1 MKKSLNILI
10 IGLIITNLITYTGSV
25 FAVTKQDLQN
35 EKNNISSSISQAQD
49 ELQDIKE
56 EKSETLTKVEELANQ
71 ISEYQGKIEEL
82 KTKTQQLENKISD
95 IESQIKEDE
104 EDLQAKQKSL
114 DERLVTLYENGDISY
129 LDVFC
134 SSKMNIVDIISSF
147 YLVSEMA
154 GYDTEMMKQ
163 VEEAKNKLENEKTDL
178 EQSKKELSDEKAE
191 QQAKSAQVKV
201 LKKEK
206 EEKVSQLSS
215 DEKEKTA
222 EIQELQEHEDKVNA
236 QITKLQKEY
245 EEKLRKQKEEEEKKK
260 NSAKNNNSSN
270 SGNSTNK
277 NNTTNS
283 GNSSNGNNSSSSYG
297 FGWPV
302 SNPIIGTGYGVSG
315 SMWSSGKHTGVDF
328 RASTGTQVFSVGD
341 GIVVDTGFSRA
352 YGNFVEIYHGNN
364 IYSFY
369 AHASSVRI
377 SQGQTVSKGQL
388 IMLSGAT
395 GNVSGP
401 HLHFEIRT
409 PGMRYANCVNPV
421 PYLP

>member
-1 MKKSLNILI
+1 MKKSLKILTMTLI
-10 IGLIITNLITYTGSV
+10 IIIMSTYTCSV
-25 FAVTKQDLQN
+25 FATSKEELQN
-35 EKNNISSSISQAQD
+35 QKNDISNSISQAQD

-56 EKSETLTKVEELANQ
+56 EKSETLTK
-71 ISEYQGKIEEL
+71 IEEI
-82 KTKTQQLENKISD
+82 KTKTQALETKIND
-95 IESQIKEDE
+95 IQRQIKSDE
-104 EDLQAKQKSL
+104 EDLKEKQESL
-114 DERLVTLYENGDISY
+114 NERLVTLYENGDISY
-129 LDVFC
+129 LDVLC
-134 SSKMNIVDIISSF
+134 SSKMGIVDIISSF

-154 GYDTEMMKQ
+154 SYDTEMMNQ
-163 VEEAKNKLENEKTDL
+163 VETAKNKLETE
-178 EQSKKELSDEKAE
+178 KKELESSKEELNNEKKE
-191 QQAKSAQVKV
+191 QQSKSQEVQV

-215 DEKEKTA
+215 DEKEKTE
-222 EIQELQEHEDKVNA
+222 EIQELQDHEDKVNA

-245 EEKLRKQKEEEEKKK
+245 EEQLRKQKEEAKKK
-260 NSAKNNNSSN
+260 ANASKNNSSNTSNSNSNSSNNNSSSSN
-270 SGNSTNK
+270 SG
-277 NNTTNS
+277 
-283 GNSSNGNNSSSSYG
+283 SSNGNNSSSSYG

-364 IYSFY
+364 VYSFY
-369 AHASSVRI
+369 AHASSVKI

-401 HLHFEIRT
+401 HLHFEIRS
-409 PGMRYANCVNPV
+409 PGMRYANCVNPM

>member
-1 MKKSLNILI
+1 MKKSLKILTMTLI
-10 IGLIITNLITYTGSV
+10 IIIMSTYTCSV
-25 FAVTKQDLQN
+25 FATSKEELQN
-35 EKNNISSSISQAQD
+35 QKNDISNSISQAQD

-56 EKSETLTKVEELANQ
+56 EKSETLTKVEE
-71 ISEYQGKIEEL
+71 I
-82 KTKTQQLENKISD
+82 KTKTQALETKIND
-95 IESQIKEDE
+95 IQRQIKSDE
-104 EDLQAKQKSL
+104 EDLKEKQESL
-114 DERLVTLYENGDISY
+114 NERLVTLYENGDISY
-129 LDVFC
+129 LDVLC
-134 SSKMNIVDIISSF
+134 SSKMGIVDIISSF

-154 GYDTEMMKQ
+154 SYDTEMMNQ
-163 VEEAKNKLENEKTDL
+163 VETAKNKLETE
-178 EQSKKELSDEKAE
+178 KKELESSKEELNNEKKE
-191 QQAKSAQVKV
+191 QQSKSQEVQV

-215 DEKEKTA
+215 DEKEKTE
-222 EIQELQEHEDKVNA
+222 EIQELQDHEDKVNA

-245 EEKLRKQKEEEEKKK
+245 EEQLRKQKEEAKKK
-260 NSAKNNNSSN
+260 ANASKNNSSNTSNSNSNSSNNNSSSSN
-270 SGNSTNK
+270 SG
-277 NNTTNS
+277 
-283 GNSSNGNNSSSSYG
+283 SSNGNNSSSSYG

-364 IYSFY
+364 VYSFY
-369 AHASSVRI
+369 AHASSVKI

-401 HLHFEIRT
+401 HLHFEIRS
-409 PGMRYANCVNPV
+409 PGMRYANCVNPM